1 MKYPVI
7 IFISLLYKYIIYN
20 TILLTIKEQSCS
32 QNAREDVVGL
42 EKKFMAGFSRTSQ
55 REWPVHFL
63 AWAALSSASSA
74 WK

>member
-42 EKKFMAGFSRTSQ
+42 EKNLWLDFQELPNENDQFIS
-55 REWPVHFL
+55 
-63 AWAALSSASSA
+63 
-74 WK
+74 